1 MPSHTYAHNYTALI
15 VFEHTFMIDMSLMG
29 GLGTKSY
36 IGLFYSV
43 YPNRF
48 IVFLSGQTITFHSCT
63 LCFIAAKSESLM
75 CLNTFFFYCIHIFM
89 YQFFFSVCVCVAKLF
104 GYQWTLQ
111 VFSHNAAG
119 LPPPNIPPQVQ
130 EDFSTSSCKLVQLSL
145 QECRFKPSQYVDKI
159 CTYIQRKLDLVC
171 KEMQV

>member
-75 CLNTFFFYCIHIFM
+75 CLNTFFFFLLYSHIHVLVLL
-89 YQFFFSVCVCVAKLF
+89 QCVCLCCEAVWISVDALGVF
-104 GYQWTLQ
+104 PQCCRASPAQHPASGTGRLQ
-111 VFSHNAAG
+111 HF
-119 LPPPNIPPQVQ
+119 L
-130 EDFSTSSCKLVQLSL
+130 L
-145 QECRFKPSQYVDKI
+145 QTCAIITARV
-159 CTYIQRKLDLVC
+159 
-171 KEMQV
+171 